1 MANDVTGHVSTSEAS
16 EGRWPDFLVV
26 GAGRAGTTSLHQYL
40 ARHPDVYL
48 PTTKAPSYWYAV
60 ARPAAAELPAS
71 FVRSER
77 TYKSLFGG
85 CRADQRCGEVS
96 PVYLAATDVPARVV
110 SQCPDIRIVLILRHP
125 VDRVYARWVA
135 RRRDGLEP
143 TPTFE
148 ALLDKEWS
156 QPLERDDAHATYMAS
171 GIVTPTLRQ
180 WFALVPEERRLVL
193 WFEDFARDTGGSMRT
208 VCRFLGVRDD
218 VDLGTARRHNASGGR
233 IRHPLVRGIWA
244 ASFPLRRAVRPLVP
258 VSLRDAAFRLATR
271 RVDALPLAAETRARL
286 TARYAEEIRS
296 LAELTGRDLTAW
308 LGPTTAPTQT
318 PAGSP

>member
-1 MANDVTGHVSTSEAS
+1 MRQASTSATS

-48 PTTKAPSYWYAV
+48 PKAKAPSYWYAA
-60 ARPAAAELPAS
+60 ARPATAQLPAG
-71 FVRSER
+71 FVRSEH

-96 PVYLAATDVPARVV
+96 PVYLAATDVPARVMA
-110 SQCPDIRIVLILRHP
+110 QCPDMRIILILRHP

-148 ALLDKEWS
+148 ALLDQEWAH
-156 QPLERDDAHATYMAS
+156 PLERDDAHATYMAS
-171 GIVTPTLRQ
+171 GIVTPTLRE

-193 WFEDFARDTGGSMRT
+193 WFEDFARDTAGSMRT

-218 VDLGTARRHNASGGR
+218 IDLGTARRHNASGGR
-233 IRHPLVRGIWA
+233 IRHPWVRGIWA

-258 VSLRDAAFRLATR
+258 VSWRDAAFRLATR
-271 RVDALPLAAETRARL
+271 RVDALPLAADTRARL
-286 TARYAEEIRS
+286 TARYAKEIRA

-308 LGPTTAPTQT
+308 LGPTPAQSPTGL
-318 PAGSP
+318 P